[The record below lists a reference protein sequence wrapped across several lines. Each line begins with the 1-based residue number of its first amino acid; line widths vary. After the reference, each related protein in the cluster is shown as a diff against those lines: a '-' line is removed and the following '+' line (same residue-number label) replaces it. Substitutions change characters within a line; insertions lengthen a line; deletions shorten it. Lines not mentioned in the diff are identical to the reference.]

1 MYQLLADE
9 GQLPAN
15 DIDTL
20 TVSYTAKGTPYVVF
34 QETQSGTDTIQNRL
48 VYDRVSKNGACDLF
62 VYYQDTTPSDG
73 EPQTSIMEFYAVTPR
88 TLAVT
93 PGEKH
98 AWAEVPSEA
107 YREATG
113 E

>member
-1 MYQLLADE
+1 
-9 GQLPAN
+9 
-15 DIDTL
+15 
-20 TVSYTAKGTPYVVF
+20 
-34 QETQSGTDTIQNRL
+34 
-48 VYDRVSKNGACDLF
+48 
-62 VYYQDTTPSDG
+62 
-73 EPQTSIMEFYAVTPR
+73 MEFYAVNPR